1 MTYHSNLGVSSKG
14 RSIQSTNGHDYQ
26 ALLISTSNKKY
37 MYKGEDR
44 DTAKDIVTAGGCHEC
59 VFINKTRLE
68 NK

>member
-1 MTYHSNLGVSSKG
+1 
-14 RSIQSTNGHDYQ
+14 
-26 ALLISTSNKKY
+26 